1 MNPKKI
7 CTLGMIILT
16 LFIASYAS
24 RALAIATVSS
34 VNVVPSAT
42 TVGLGQTVTVNVTVT
57 NATAPGIYSYQ
68 LTLTYNNTLLNA
80 TTATIPS
87 DHMLKPASAANI
99 FILDAGTIDQTAG
112 TVTFALTL
120 LGTEAGKT
128 GNGTLVTVTFT
139 GLLEGNS
146 TIDLP
151 QADLILVDADTN
163 TITGYEINPLTLQVV
178 PEFTIAVMIAA
189 MVLSSAAAVVLKK
202 KHK

>member
-1 MNPKKI
+1 MNTKKI
-7 CTLGMIILT
+7 GTLSMIILT
-16 LFIASYAS
+16 LLIISFASK
-24 RALAIATVSS
+24 ALAIATVGS

-80 TTATIPS
+80 TSAAIPS
-87 DHMLKPASAANI
+87 DHMLKPASPANI
-99 FILDAGTIDQTAG
+99 FILDPGTINQTSG

-120 LGTEAGKT
+120 LGTEVGKT

-139 GLLEGNS
+139 GLVQGNS

-151 QADLILVDADTN
+151 QTDLILVDADTN
-163 TITGYEINPLTLQVV
+163 TITGYGINPFTLQVV

-189 MVLSSAAAVVLKK
+189 MVISSAAAVVLKK

>member
-1 MNPKKI
+1 MNTKKI
-7 CTLGMIILT
+7 GTLSMIILT
-16 LFIASYAS
+16 LLITSFASK
-24 RALAIATVSS
+24 ALAIATIGS

-87 DHMLKPASAANI
+87 DQMLKPSVPANV
-99 FILDAGTIDQTAG
+99 FILDPGTINQTAG
-112 TVTFALTL
+112 TVTFVLTL
-120 LGTEAGKT
+120 LGTELGKT

-139 GLLEGNS
+139 GLLQGNS

-163 TITGYEINPLTLQVV
+163 TITGYGINPTTLQVV
-178 PEFTIAVMIAA
+178 PEFMIAVMIAA
-189 MVLSSAAAVVLKK
+189 MVISSAAMVVLKK